1 MFDTR
6 TRQAITRLAAKYK
19 FDPAAVMAIAEVE
32 SAGVPWW
39 NVNGEQL
46 PAIRIEGHYFWR
58 NLPAGKRTTAA
69 NQRLASPKAQAIK
82 NPRSYSERYA
92 KFWKMVRLDSEA
104 AYKSISIGMFQVMG
118 EHASRLGF
126 PSAKAMFDYAKQG
139 IAQQV
144 DIGLRYVMKFGLA
157 DELRQR
163 DWAGFAYGYNGPAYK
178 KFAYDKKMARAY
190 ARYSG
195 TAVSLSSPTV
205 LAYQKELRK
214 LGYYK
219 GPIDGIKGRKTRQAI
234 TRFQMD
240 RGIVADGKYGPMTRD
255 EIAEALMEKRNAQRD
270 WNAKAGGAA
279 SAGGTAGT
287 AATEVIK
294 QTTDQVSGLTAFLD
308 SPVLHALLLTLI
320 FGGLVF
326 SLWNLFKK
334 EK

>member
-6 TRQAITRLAAKYK
+6 TRHAIGQLSAKYN
-19 FDPAAVMAIAEVE
+19 FDAAAVMAIAEVE
-32 SAGVPWW
+32 SAGVPFW
-39 NVNGEQL
+39 NVNGDQL

-58 NLPAGKRTTAA
+58 NLPAGKRTAAA
-69 NQRLASPKAQAIK
+69 NQRLASPAPQAIK
-82 NPRSYSERYA
+82 NPRSYAERYA
-92 KFWKMVRLDSEA
+92 KFWKMVKLDSEA
-104 AYKSISIGMFQVMG
+104 AYKSISIGIGQVMG

-139 IAQQV
+139 VAQQV
-144 DIGLRYVMKFGLA
+144 DIMLRYVIKFGLS
-157 DELRQR
+157 DELRQK
-163 DWAGFAYGYNGPAYK
+163 DWAGFAYGYNGKNYRR
-178 KFAYDKKMARAY
+178 FQYDTKMARAY

-195 TAVSLSSPTV
+195 TTMSVSSPTV
-205 LAYQKELRK
+205 EGYQRDLKT

-219 GPIDGIKGRKTRQAI
+219 GPIDGIKGRQTRQAI
-234 TRFQMD
+234 TKFQMD

-294 QTTDQVSGLTAFLD
+294 QTTDQVSGLTYVLD
-308 SPVLHALLLTLI
+308 SPVLHAVLLALI
-320 FGGLVF
+320 VGGLAF

-334 EK
+334 ES